1 MDPAKTTGGVAQ
13 ASAAT
18 LAAAAPAA
26 EFESYPL
33 TRPEYINALI
43 HFYRGELGRA
53 NAWRAR
59 IDQTTNWSVALVAGL
74 LSFAFGAEDH
84 DHVTLLLGN
93 LLVLVFLF
101 FEARR
106 FRRYDAWYA
115 RVRMIEENFYIPI
128 LLRDLVSPMER
139 WRATIAEDLMRPRY
153 KISLAEAFGI
163 RLARNYI
170 WMFMILLAGWLAKIT
185 IHHTGKPATSFHE
198 MFQGMAVGPIPSG
211 VVLGTVILF
220 YGGLV
225 AYTVL
230 FHSRCWTAR
239 SSRKKSSAA
248 ADGSS
253 SRTSGKAP
261 RILSF
266 ALPACATIQFN
277 PASCHRLSHSFAT
290 HLLQLGYDIRATQE
304 LPGRAT

>member
-26 EFESYPL
+26 DFESYPL

-170 WMFMILLAGWLAKIT
+170 WMFMILLAGWLAKIV
-185 IHHTGKPATSFHE
+185 IHPTDTPATSFHE
-198 MFQGMAVGPIPSG
+198 MFRRMAVGPIPSG

-230 FHSRCWTAR
+230 FHSRVLDR
-239 SSRKKSSAA
+239 EIKSQKVER
-248 ADGSS
+248 G
-253 SRTSGKAP
+253 GGWE
-261 RILSF
+261 
-266 ALPACATIQFN
+266 
-277 PASCHRLSHSFAT
+277 
-290 HLLQLGYDIRATQE
+290 QL
-304 LPGRAT
+304 